1 MSAYKNRLLDPVIE
15 TYFAQLPA
23 LSLDGAKAV
32 GKTATASRYASH
44 ILHVDRDDGEDII
57 QGGFEVLKAQQRP
70 LLIDEWQ
77 RYPRSWDYVR
87 RLVDEDYSPGQFLL
101 TGSAIPREAQTHSGA
116 GRIVRFRMRPM
127 SLQERGLLEPTV
139 SLKDLLSASVDRVS
153 GSSNLNLT
161 NYIEE
166 IVASGFPGIRKLPNP
181 SRELA
186 LDGYIKNLIER
197 EFQEAG
203 TFVRKP
209 AILNNWLKA
218 YGAATSSTTSYETI
232 LAASTPG
239 EANKPSSKTT
249 LSYRDT
255 LDSLWMTDRVPAWA
269 PSGSHLTALSKSPKH
284 FLADPA
290 LAARL
295 LRIDAQQLI
304 RGTRHPLIK
313 TISDKK
319 VKKEGAIGR
328 FFEALVALSLQTY
341 AQVNN
346 AELSHFRTRNG
357 DREIDFIIEGGNA
370 IVAIEVKSSASVDNS
385 DVKHLNWL
393 AEKYSDYNIMR
404 IIITTGQNA
413 YTRTDGV
420 HVIPA
425 ALLGA

>member
-1 MSAYKNRLLDPVIE
+1 VTAYKERLLDPVIK
-15 TYFAQLPA
+15 THFAQLPA
-23 LSLDGAKAV
+23 LSIDGAKAV
-32 GKTATASRYASH
+32 GKTATASRYANH
-44 ILHVDRDDGEDII
+44 ILHIDRDDGEDII

-101 TGSAIPREAQTHSGA
+101 TGSAIPRGAQTHSGA

-127 SLQERGLLEPTV
+127 SLQERGLQDPTV
-139 SLKDLLSASVDRVS
+139 SLKDLLNNSIDRVS
-153 GSSNLNLT
+153 GSTSINLT
-161 NYIEE
+161 DYIEE
-166 IVASGFPGIRKLPNP
+166 IISSGFPGIRELPGP

-186 LDGYIKNLIER
+186 LDSYIRNLTER

-209 AILNNWLKA
+209 TILNNWLKA
-218 YGAATSSTTSYETI
+218 YGAATSSTASYETI

-269 PSGSHLTALSKSPKH
+269 PSGNHLTALSKSPKH

-290 LAARL
+290 LSARL

-313 TISDKK
+313 AVPDKR
-319 VKKEGAIGR
+319 VRKEGAIGR

-341 AQVNN
+341 AMVNN
-346 AELSHFRTRNG
+346 AELSHFRTVNG
-357 DREIDFIIEGGNA
+357 NREIDFIIEGDNA
-370 IVAIEVKSSASVDNS
+370 IVAAEVKSSASADS
-385 DVKHLNWL
+385 DDVKHLNWL
-393 AEKYSDYNIMR
+393 AEKYSDYNIVR

-413 YTRTDGV
+413 YTRPDGV